1 VNAGKPMKKA
11 ACVFAEFFGVPRARA
26 GRNELELPSG
36 TVAEILARV
45 EAACPG
51 LQGLRRAD
59 GRLAGH
65 YLLSLDG
72 REFVTD
78 LNQVLS
84 PGERLLILSADAG
97 G

>member
-1 VNAGKPMKKA
+1 MKTA
-11 ACVFAEFFGVPRARA
+11 TSLIVEFFGVPRARA
-26 GRNELELPSG
+26 GCRELELPSG
-36 TVAEILARV
+36 TVAEVLAHV

-51 LQGLRRAD
+51 LQGVRRPD
-59 GRLAGH
+59 GSLAGH

-72 REFVTD
+72 REFITD

-84 PGERLLILSADAG
+84 PGDRLLILSADAG